1 MRMTTPNEFL
11 QFAEEMGLGRI
22 KSTLSSPSSSI
33 SNNDGYTT
41 TGLSVLNNL
50 CRLIEQIHQLKA
62 ENNRLRSQLELGD
75 HVEKFQQR
83 FLSNDNNENK
93 KDKHKQLISSTSIYD
108 EEKSDTLSPTN
119 SLKLKRSSSN
129 RTRKGKFI
137 LTLHKNAIQV
147 KKKINDHYSFN
158 LGICHF

>member
-22 KSTLSSPSSSI
+22 KSTSSSPSPLI

-62 ENNRLRSQLELGD
+62 ENNRLRAQLDLVD
-75 HVEKFQQR
+75 HVDKFQQR
-83 FLSNDNNENK
+83 FISNNNNENK
-93 KDKHKQLISSTSIYD
+93 KEKHQQLISSTSNHD

-119 SLKLKRSSSN
+119 SLKLTRSSSN
-129 RTRKGKFI
+129 RARKGKF
-137 LTLHKNAIQV
+137 
-147 KKKINDHYSFN
+147 F
-158 LGICHF
+158 